1 MMCRTNK
8 TDRSVFHRQRERI
21 RLLVCGRLIPSRIWL
36 ITNLMALNHRK
47 MLQCQGQVTM
57 ARSNKSYSVKLKLQC
72 QGQIKATVSRSSY
85 NVKVKVEYQGQVTM
99 YKVKVE
105 YQGQGRISRSNHR
118 VKVLHCY
125 NSRGDGKTLKIEYPA
140 PKFLLGQK
148 RFAQKEHRPSIFQN
162 SLYTQWQ

>member
-1 MMCRTNK
+1 
-8 TDRSVFHRQRERI
+8 
-21 RLLVCGRLIPSRIWL
+21 
-36 ITNLMALNHRK
+36 MALNHRK

-57 ARSNKSYSVKLKLQC
+57 ARSNKSYSVKLKLQCQGQIKASDKVKLQC